1 MYRHDYMEFK
11 HQSRRILETHE
22 RVKRTLIYHLND
34 LPLEMLS
41 LDLLNTWLKETSK
54 GRQLN
59 TVRNDLVRIRQVLA
73 YMQLRNVECL
83 NPKLVPVPKRI
94 DTVPMYVTPE
104 EVRAMIDNAFC
115 VRNKFIISLI
125 YSSGIRLSE
134 LLSLNRGQIENMRF
148 TVVGKGNKA
157 RLCFIDKRTQNL
169 MEKYL
174 TTRTDN
180 CAALVV
186 SHLYKT
192 RMTST
197 NVQLLIK
204 NAAKR
209 AGITKKVTPHS
220 LRHGFATN
228 FLQNNGNMRYCQE
241 LLGHASLETTMKYT
255 HVTNIELEHQ
265 YAKFHT
271 I

>member
-1 MYRHDYMEFK
+1 
-11 HQSRRILETHE
+11 
-22 RVKRTLIYHLND
+22 
-34 LPLEMLS
+34 
-41 LDLLNTWLKETSK
+41 
-54 GRQLN
+54 
-59 TVRNDLVRIRQVLA
+59 
-73 YMQLRNVECL
+73 
-83 NPKLVPVPKRI
+83 
-94 DTVPMYVTPE
+94 MYVTPE